1 MIFNSIIFMFIFLP
15 LVLLAYYM
23 IPVNKIQNIVLF
35 AASLIFYFCGAG
47 NYIVI
52 ILLSIFVNYLAGLAI
67 AYIGRLKII
76 LVADVIFNLGLLVYF
91 KYADFLLE
99 QYSVITKNHVQ
110 FLNTVLPIGISFFT
124 FQGLSYVFD
133 LYRGKIEVQKNPVY
147 IGLYITMFPQLIAGP
162 IVRYADISYRI
173 TNRAHSLDKIAD
185 GICRFTIGLAKK
197 AILADSV
204 GSVADQVFQT
214 SYTEHAVFTCWL
226 GIICY
231 TFQILFDFMGYSD
244 MAIGIGKMFG
254 FDFPENF
261 DLPYTSKSIQE
272 FWRRWH
278 MTLGAFFRD
287 YVYIP
292 LGGGKKKVYRNLW
305 IVFFLTGLWHG
316 ASWNFIIW
324 GLWHGSFLML
334 ERMINSK
341 GDWLKNANP
350 VLRNI
355 VTLAVV
361 MIGWIIF
368 RAEDMQYAI
377 GFIGRMIGIPNT
389 TSVYLKPEFYMD
401 RYLLFILIICLL
413 QSFGVG
419 KIVADQWKQLKYN
432 RILKHI
438 LITILLLIDVM
449 FVMNST
455 YSPFLYFQF

>member
-173 TNRAHSLDKIAD
+173 TNRTHSLDKIAD

-214 SYTEHAVFTCWL
+214 AYTEHAVFTCWL
-226 GIICY
+226 GIVCY

-292 LGGGKKKVYRNLW
+292 LGGG
-305 IVFFLTGLWHG
+305 
-316 ASWNFIIW
+316 
-324 GLWHGSFLML
+324 
-334 ERMINSK
+334 
-341 GDWLKNANP
+341 
-350 VLRNI
+350 
-355 VTLAVV
+355 
-361 MIGWIIF
+361 
-368 RAEDMQYAI
+368 
-377 GFIGRMIGIPNT
+377 
-389 TSVYLKPEFYMD
+389 
-401 RYLLFILIICLL
+401 
-413 QSFGVG
+413 
-419 KIVADQWKQLKYN
+419 
-432 RILKHI
+432 
-438 LITILLLIDVM
+438 
-449 FVMNST
+449 
-455 YSPFLYFQF
+455 